1 MTRTSVRPCSDAG
14 ESGPGGAGGLLRIAT
29 RISGWPGWRTIYF
42 LSLYLSLSLS
52 LSLSLP
58 LSLFLSF
65 APPHLFPSLSLSDS
79 LFAGG
84 AVPHREPGRGA
95 GGAAAAPLD
104 DRVQGACACA
114 RESGRDDSAGVRLPA
129 QIAIAS
135 GRLWVT
141 DHDDAGW

>member
-58 LSLFLSF
+58 LSLSF
-65 APPHLFPSLSLSDS
+65 SLSLPLISFPLS
-79 LFAGG
+79 LSLTLSLQVGLFHIANLGEEQG
-84 AVPHREPGRGA
+84 ELRPRRWTIVYKVRARAPVNP
-95 GGAAAAPLD
+95 AAMTP
-104 DRVQGACACA
+104 RK
-114 RESGRDDSAGVRLPA
+114 
-129 QIAIAS
+129 
-135 GRLWVT
+135 
-141 DHDDAGW
+141 